1 MEVFEIIL
9 FMLAIIALSN
19 IVNRLLPAVPLPLVQ
34 IALGMALALLPL
46 GHHFKLNPELF
57 FVLFIAPLLF
67 NDGQRTPRDELWA
80 LRVPILLM
88 ALGLVFA
95 TTLGVG
101 YIIHAMI
108 PSIPLPAAFG
118 LAAILSPTDA
128 VAVTSMAGRVSLPKR
143 IMRLLEGEALMND
156 ASGLVAFK
164 FAIAAAVTGS
174 FSLINATGSFLL
186 ISLGGLL
193 CGTILAALLIRLRL
207 FLRRWGMED
216 VTVHMLILILT
227 PFLIFLAAEELGLS
241 GILAVVAGG
250 VVHAVEKDRMESRMV
265 KLQIVSKSTWSV
277 ILYVLNGLVFL
288 LLGLQVP
295 DVVNVIFF
303 ESPIN
308 NGIVIGYIAV
318 IFVSLIV
325 IRFLW
330 VYLFWEN
337 RFSRKNGRSMREGLG
352 MSMLTSLSGVRGAV
366 TLAGAFSIPLVLNN
380 GDPFPERDLILFLAA
395 GVILISLIVASICLP
410 LLTRNANEG
419 PTDEEEKLNAAR
431 IATIKAALRFLAESM
446 DEDNRHATHAVIAQ
460 YEARMRRLSLHEEEN
475 SEGIELAV
483 AENQARLIGLQAER
497 KEITRLFKAGEIPD
511 YVANRFNDSFA
522 ALEEALSRRSRM
534 RILVLTRGLRKL
546 ASAIIKPKEVE
557 PRLDKSIIRKTKL
570 KTCQSAIGAIR
581 AQMTKENRKASLN
594 VIGQY
599 REIIRAISRKNEDP
613 EDELLQRKLRQE
625 IQLRAYQVERD
636 EIQAMYERGEIRR
649 DMAIALRKTIS
660 YAEASVLEGE
670 LA

>member
-1 MEVFEIIL
+1 MEVFEVIL
-9 FMLAIIALSN
+9 FLLAIIALSN
-19 IVNRLLPAVPLPLVQ
+19 VLNRLLPIVPLPLIQ
-34 IALGMALALLPL
+34 IALGMAVAALPL
-46 GHHFKLNPELF
+46 GHHLTLNPELF

-95 TTLGVG
+95 TTIGVG

-128 VAVTSMAGRVSLPKR
+128 VAVTSMAGRVALPKR
-143 IMRLLEGEALMND
+143 ILRLLKGEALMND

-174 FSLINATGSFLL
+174 FSLLHATGSFLV

-193 CGTILAALLIRLRL
+193 CGMVAAMLLIRLRL
-207 FLRRWGMED
+207 LLRRWGMED

-227 PFLIFLAAEELGLS
+227 PFAIYLVAEELGLS

-265 KLQIVSKSTWSV
+265 KLQIMSASTWSV

-295 DVVNVIFF
+295 DVVNTIFF
-303 ESPIN
+303 ENPIN
-308 NGIVIGYIAV
+308 NGVVLGYIAV
-318 IFVSLIV
+318 IFVSLLV

-337 RFSRKNGRSMREGLG
+337 RFSRKNGRSIKEGLG
-352 MSMLTSLSGVRGAV
+352 ASVLTALSGVRGAV
-366 TLAGAFSIPLVLNN
+366 TLAGAFSIPLLIKS
-380 GDPFPERDLILFLAA
+380 GAMFPQRDLILFLAA
-395 GVILISLIVASICLP
+395 GVILLSLIVASISLP
-410 LLTRNANEG
+410 LLTRKNTPEG
-419 PTDEEEKLNAAR
+419 AGDEELLNQAR
-431 IATIKAALRFLAESM
+431 IATIKAALRFISDSM
-446 DEDNRHATHAVIAQ
+446 TEDNRHAAHAVIAQ
-460 YEARMRRLSLHEEEN
+460 YEARMQRLSQHEEE
-475 SEGIELAV
+475 EADGMQLAL
-483 AENQARLIGLQAER
+483 AENQARIVGLAAER
-497 KEITRLFKAGEIPD
+497 KEIERLFMAGEIPD
-511 YVANRFNDSFA
+511 YVAVRFNDYFT
-522 ALEEALSRRSRM
+522 ALENALSRRTRM
-534 RILVLTRGLRKL
+534 RALLLTKGLRRL
-546 ASAIIKPKEVE
+546 GAALFKPREQA
-557 PRLDKSIIRKTKL
+557 PRLDKSIIRRTKL
-570 KTCQSAIGAIR
+570 KSSQAAIGAIR
-581 AQMTKENRKASLN
+581 AQMTVENRKASLN
-594 VIGQY
+594 VISQY
-599 REIIRAISRKNEDP
+599 QEIVRAVSHRDTDP
-613 EDELLQRKLRQE
+613 EDELLQRKQRQE
-625 IQLRAYQVERD
+625 IQLRAYQAERD

-649 DMAIALRKTIS
+649 DMANALRKTIS
-660 YAEASVLEGE
+660 YAEAAILEVE